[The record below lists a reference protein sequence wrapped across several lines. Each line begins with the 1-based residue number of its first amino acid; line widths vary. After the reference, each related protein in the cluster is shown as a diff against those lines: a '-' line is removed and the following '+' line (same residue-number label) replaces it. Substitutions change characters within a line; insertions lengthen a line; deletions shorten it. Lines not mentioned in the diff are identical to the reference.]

1 MALALCPLGAAA
13 QSVTVVMENGL
24 SYKFGADYVQSMTF
38 EQVSQGSDLKVNSLG
53 TDVYSGGNATLT
65 FDLSDGGKLVCDLY
79 GPADTQYLHPGEYVV
94 TNTNQGNRVDISS
107 YSYYEKEDARTA
119 LASGSLTVSN
129 EQKVYTIDVNITL
142 ADGQEVKTRWSGTLP
157 SATYSEYFDL
167 VLDKARYNENPQE
180 SGTFYISFSDP
191 DYYIEMPLIFFSG
204 ADATT
209 LMPGTYI
216 VGGTGDMTVAQ
227 GSRIHVSP
235 QLQSRHHGGYRHR
248 REEWRQVCD
257 GYESPLRRRSPS
269 PLHIGCGDN
278 GHPDFHGHFVG
289 PGPEASRRRHS
300 QYQPQIKTGT
310 G

>member
-1 MALALCPLGAAA
+1 MALALCSLGAAA

-24 SYKFGADYVQSMTF
+24 SHKFGADYVQSMTF

-79 GPADTQYLHPGEYVV
+79 GPADTQYLRPGEYVV

-107 YSYYEKEDARTA
+107 YSYYEKEGARTA

-167 VLDKARYNENPQE
+167 VLDKAKYNENPQAP
-180 SGTFYISFSDP
+180 GTFYISFSDP

-216 VGGTGDMTVAQ
+216 VGGTGDMTVA
-227 GSRIHVSP
+227 GGVVSM
-235 QLQSRHHGGYRHR
+235 YRPSSNPAITEGIVTVEKNGDKYVMDMNLLFDDGR
-248 REEWRQVCD
+248 R
-257 GYESPLRRRSPS
+257 P
-269 PLHIGCGDN
+269 
-278 GHPDFHGHFVG
+278 HFTLDA
-289 PGPEASRRRHS
+289 E
-300 QYQPQIKTGT
+300 ITGT
-310 G
+310 PTFTGTSSAPALKRPAGGIRSINLK